1 MFGREETEKVR
12 KRVSGLF
19 AGAVHRVQRVFRSV
33 IQVGAFLARCLAMAA
48 SVVKWLLRRLARIA
62 HWWFLVFA
70 SAVRR
75 FDKHDGVMRSAAISY
90 FGLISFFPLVLVLIT
105 FSSYFLEATAVQQQ
119 VLGFVEVN
127 APTAVELIEGNMTQI
142 LRYRNTVGL
151 LAIVAFF
158 WSASAVFSSID
169 RSLNRIWD
177 VQVLRP
183 YWRSKLIAILVII
196 AIGFLSSLSFI
207 ITAIVSFVRHVIL
220 PFLAFQWGVSLG
232 PWNVVVVIIPYL
244 SSILLFAAIYW
255 IFPHMN
261 VRFLDIWPG
270 ALVAGLVWEQ
280 AKRLFTDYVTTFGR
294 YNLVYGSVGTIIAL
308 MVWFYLTALILLMG
322 AEISAS
328 YSRARRHLKN

>member
-1 MFGREETEKVR
+1 MCQRGAD
-12 KRVSGLF
+12 LF
-19 AGAVHRVQRVFRSV
+19 ASGAGIVQRFVRSVFRLGGRVVRFFSMTLSGGKWLVHR
-33 IQVGAFLARCLAMAA
+33 IY
-48 SVVKWLLRRLARIA
+48 RIS
-62 HWWFLVFA
+62 HWWFLVFV
-70 SAVRR
+70 SAARR

-105 FSSYFLEATAVQQQ
+105 IGSYFLEATAVQRQ

-127 APTAVELIEGNMTQI
+127 APTAVALIEGNMAQI

-158 WSASAVFSSID
+158 WSASAVFSAID

-196 AIGFLSSLSFI
+196 AIGFLSSLSFV

-232 PWNVVVVIIPYL
+232 PWNVVVVIIPYV

-280 AKRLFTDYVTTFGR
+280 AKRVFTDYVATFGR

-328 YSRARRHLKN
+328 YSRAIRHLQD